1 MTIILWDNIDFKRNT
16 IRDQE
21 WHLIMIKWQIHQKVI
36 AIPNT
41 LSTNNGTTKY
51 MKETLVKVK
60 EEIDCLAVIVGEF
73 NITFSI
79 TDGTTGQ
86 EVNKS
91 IGDLN
96 STIRQRDLTDMKRTL
111 HTSAA
116 QWTFFWGAQGIFSMI
131 NP

>member
-1 MTIILWDNIDFKRNT
+1 
-16 IRDQE
+16 
-21 WHLIMIKWQIHQKVI
+21 
-36 AIPNT
+36 
-41 LSTNNGTTKY
+41 

-60 EEIDCLAVIVGEF
+60 EETDCLAVIVGEF

-86 EVNKS
+86 EVRKS

-96 STIRQRDLTDMKRTL
+96 STICQRDLTDMKRTL

-116 QWTFFWGAQGIFSMI
+116 Q
-131 NP
+131 